1 MIPQDIIDRVN
12 DLDIVSVIQNEGI
25 ELKRLGASKVCCCPF
40 HNEKTPSL
48 HIHTARNTWH
58 CFGCGMGGN
67 GISFIMELHKMRFPE
82 AVKYLAKAN
91 NIHYEERELTPEEKE
106 RNFRREQLVLIN
118 KAALNFY
125 KSKLEESR
133 KVLEKAKEGKKA
145 TPEAGYPAEYCEK
158 RSWSP
163 DTLQEFGA
171 GYAPKNGGLL
181 QALKDQGWKFKD
193 IQDAGLAKENPDTGS
208 RYDTFRDRIVFP
220 IYDKYGN
227 VCGFSGRYIGES
239 NDLAKYLN
247 TGETE
252 IFTKGKFLFGYYQ
265 GYREISTD
273 ETVFLVEGNPDVIR
287 LHQIGRRN
295 AVAPLGTA
303 LTIDQISELKRK
315 AQTVV
320 LIGDTDAAGVKAVE
334 KNGKLLLQNGL
345 NVRVMVLP
353 EGKDPDEFFQI
364 REHEFTET
372 YAKNTYDYIPWIAER
387 KLEGLTS
394 QTEVSEAIKNVAELI
409 AYVRN
414 ESAVEMYLSEFSKSK
429 KIKGGTIWRVEYNKA
444 KAALER
450 KHLKKE
456 GAEDMAAEYGFYV
469 KDNCYYGASDKGGNK
484 RWSNFVLVPILHIR
498 DEKNA
503 RRIFN
508 MKNQSGQECV
518 VKFNQSE
525 LVSFTDF
532 KTRTESAGNF
542 VWEAGQ
548 PELTNLKKYLYN
560 GTPSADEI
568 RQLGWQKRY
577 NFYAW
582 GNGGLADGRFEPV
595 DKFGIVTIRGNKYY
609 LPGNALDTQDNVQ
622 GYQLMR
628 KFAFTKTNDIT
639 LRDFCEKLIT
649 VFGDNA
655 KVGIS
660 FLLATL
666 FKDIVTSVTTSFPI
680 LNLFGPKGTGKTQ
693 LGHALTSFFIPDYIA
708 PNINNTT
715 KAALAE
721 AVAEVSN
728 ALVHIDEYKNN
739 LDLEKREFLKGL
751 WDGAGRSRMNID
763 NDKRRETTAVDCG
776 VILSGQEMPTADIA
790 LFNRLVF
797 LTFTKSQ
804 FSDQEKRNFEELQ
817 LIEKRGLTHLTAEI
831 LQYRSQFQG
840 KFRAA
845 WDDAL
850 TDLNE
855 KVRENNIE
863 DRTLRNWAVT
873 LAAFRCLKPYLD
885 LPMSYEE
892 MLNICAN
899 MCTEQNAKTIQNN
912 ELSGFWNTIEVLV
925 TSRQIWSEIDYRIKV
940 GNGKEIKIKESRN
953 PIILQQGRSY
963 LFMSF
968 NRIAQL
974 YRKAAKES
982 DVKSIPPETLSFY
995 LTHSAE
1001 FKGTIG
1007 AMRFRVPD
1015 TPQGYSAADSYKSK
1029 VTTAMIF
1036 DYDQIKEQYGIDI
1049 NVISGPVSDEE
1060 EDHDNQPQEYP
1071 TINFSDSE

>member
-12 DLDIVSVIQNEGI
+12 DLDIVSVIQGEGI

-48 HIHTARNTWH
+48 HVHTARNTWK

-82 AVKYLAKAN
+82 AVKHLAKAH
-91 NIHYEERELTPEEKE
+91 NIHFEERELTPEEKE
-106 RNFRREQLVLIN
+106 RNFRREQLININ
-118 KAALNFY
+118 KAALAFY
-125 KSKLEESR
+125 QKKLEESR
-133 KVLEKAKEGKKA
+133 KIYLKA
-145 TPEAGYPAEYCEK
+145 TEDKKTVPAAGRPAEYCEK
-158 RSWSP
+158 RSWSVEI
-163 DTLQEFGA
+163 LQEFGV
-171 GYAPKNGGLL
+171 GYAPKSGGLIEH
-181 QALKDQGWKFKD
+181 LKSLGWKFKD
-193 IQDAGLAKENPDTGS
+193 MKDAGLAKENPDTGS
-208 RYDTFRDRIVFP
+208 RYDTFRERILFP
-220 IYDKYGN
+220 IYDKYGC
-227 VCGFSGRYIGES
+227 VCGFSGRYIGEG
-239 NDLAKYLN
+239 DGIAKYLN

-265 GYREISTD
+265 GYREIATE
-273 ETVFLVEGNPDVIR
+273 ETVFLVEGNPDAIR
-287 LHQIGRRN
+287 LHQIGKRN
-295 AVAPLGTA
+295 TVAPLGTA
-303 LTIDQISELKRK
+303 LTIDQIRELQRR

-320 LIGDTDAAGVKAVE
+320 IVGDTDDAGVKAVE
-334 KNGKLLLQNGL
+334 KNGRLLLQNGL

-353 EGKDPDEFFQI
+353 EGKDPDEYFQT
-364 REHEFTET
+364 RQHEFAEC
-372 YAKNTYDYIPWIAER
+372 YANNTYDFIPWSAE
-387 KLEGLTS
+387 KQLNGLTS
-394 QTEVSEAIKNVAELI
+394 QAEISKAIKEVAGLI
-409 AYVRN
+409 ANVRN
-414 ESAVEMYLSEFSKSK
+414 ESVVEMYLTDFSKSK
-429 KIKGGTIWRVEYNKA
+429 KFPGGAIWRAEYNKA

-450 KHLKKE
+450 KNLKEE

-469 KDNCYYGASDKGGNK
+469 RDNCYYGASDKGGNK
-484 RWSNFVLVPILHIR
+484 RWSNFVLIPILHIR

-548 PELTNLKKYLYN
+548 PELTTLKKYLYN
-560 GTPSADEI
+560 GTASADEI

-577 NFYAW
+577 GFYAW
-582 GNGGLADGRFEPV
+582 GNGGLADGKFEAV

-609 LPGNALDTQDNVQ
+609 LPGNALDTQDNVS

-628 KFAFTKTNDIT
+628 KFAFTKTNDIS
-639 LRDFCEKLIT
+639 LREFCERLIT

-666 FKDIVTSVTTSFPI
+666 FKDIVTSVTTSFPM

-693 LGHALTSFFIPDYIA
+693 LGHALTSFFISDYIA

-751 WDGAGRSRMNID
+751 WDGAGRSRMNLD

-790 LFNRLVF
+790 LFNRLIF

-804 FSDQEKRNFEELQ
+804 FSDQEKKNFEELQ

-831 LQYRSQFQG
+831 LQYRNQFQG

-845 WDDAL
+845 WDDAI
-850 TDLNE
+850 TDLND

-863 DRTLRNWAVT
+863 DRTLRNWAVV
-873 LAAFRCLKPYLD
+873 LSAFRCLNQYLD
-885 LPMSYEE
+885 LPMSYDE
-892 MLNICAN
+892 MLNICAE
-899 MCTEQNAKTIQNN
+899 MCCDQNAKTLQNN
-912 ELSGFWNTIEVLV
+912 ELSGFWNSIEILV

-940 GNGKEIKIKESRN
+940 GNGRELKIKESKN
-953 PIILQQGRSY
+953 PIILQQGKTY

-974 YRKAAKES
+974 YRKAARES

-995 LTHSAE
+995 LTHSSE
-1001 FKGTIG
+1001 FMGTVG
-1007 AMRFRVPD
+1007 SMRFKVPD
-1015 TPQGYSAADSYKSK
+1015 TPQGYSASDSNKSK

-1036 DYDQIKEQYGIDI
+1036 DYDKIRELYGIDI
-1049 NVISGPVSDEE
+1049 NVISGAAYEEEE
-1060 EDHDNQPQEYP
+1060 EDRSPESYP
-1071 TINFSDSE
+1071 VINFSDND